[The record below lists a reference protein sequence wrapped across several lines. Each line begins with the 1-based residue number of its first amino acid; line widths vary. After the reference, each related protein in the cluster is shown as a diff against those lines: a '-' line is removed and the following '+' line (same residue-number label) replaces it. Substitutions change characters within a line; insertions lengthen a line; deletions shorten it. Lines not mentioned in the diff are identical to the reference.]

1 MGPENAC
8 KLKIDVDIKTHATM
22 AFPTASLKRNTSK
35 KYDENAKCGWTFSIT
50 AKWKMLSSSLA
61 LACIIRAF

>member
-8 KLKIDVDIKTHATM
+8 KLKIDVDVKTHATM

-35 KYDENAKCGWTFSIT
+35 KYDEHAKCGWTFWTVVWVFVQMAMTHAS
-50 AKWKMLSSSLA
+50 KA
-61 LACIIRAF
+61 L